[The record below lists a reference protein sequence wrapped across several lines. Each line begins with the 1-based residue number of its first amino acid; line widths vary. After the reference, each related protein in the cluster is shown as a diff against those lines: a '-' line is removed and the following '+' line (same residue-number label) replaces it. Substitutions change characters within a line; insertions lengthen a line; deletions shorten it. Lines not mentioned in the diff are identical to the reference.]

1 MEKVFQMGPRDFGRA
16 NHVAVHD
23 GVHDHLGGGAGVFRA
38 QILPR
43 RSWIL
48 GGGLLESER
57 QRDHKIRGAGT
68 RYRTQFVG
76 FYTNRFPVPMGVPQ
90 ELYIHRK
97 FRKRSDRVN
106 EGDNN

>member
-1 MEKVFQMGPRDFGRA
+1 MEEVFQMGRRDLGRA

-23 GVHDHLGGGAGVFRA
+23 GVHDHLGGGTGVFRA

-68 RYRTQFVG
+68 HYRTQQIL
-76 FYTNRFPVPMGVPQ
+76 YRFPVLMGIFQ
-90 ELYIHRK
+90 ELYIETFENDQTELTK
-97 FRKRSDRVN
+97 GIVISK
-106 EGDNN
+106 